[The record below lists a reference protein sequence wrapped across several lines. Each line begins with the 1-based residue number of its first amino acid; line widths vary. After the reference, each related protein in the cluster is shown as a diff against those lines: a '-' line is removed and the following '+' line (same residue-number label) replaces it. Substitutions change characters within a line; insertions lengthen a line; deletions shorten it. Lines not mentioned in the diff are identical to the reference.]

1 MKALKP
7 VLASWPPK
15 KRAIGFPAFAVGIFL
30 VSFVAIGLGTQNFF
44 LAMLLPPLLAVGG
57 AYALVGFPDVKR
69 KDGQPFVEP
78 RYKPYLFFVLA
89 PLLALILYPVLG
101 IALTQ
106 AGLPLKYLAI
116 VCIVLALALA
126 IGAAYFLVGV
136 PNLHAAARRQYEQ
149 LPPERRPYLFFVL
162 APVFFLILFF
172 TLGAASTQLVGLM
185 AGGGD
190 PTAMLNL
197 QLLVVAAVCLAA
209 ACLLAWLLVG
219 LPAVLTKPA
228 HHMPKVTGKYRP
240 RIFAATFI
248 LAGIPLVVIVGA
260 LLTYFTPLPSMAVLG
275 LALLLG
281 FALSFGV
288 AALAWGTPSR
298 WRKFEDYQPGID
310 ARVRTPLFLGI
321 SLLAGLVVIV
331 AFGVANLELFWG
343 MLAGVFVAATVAL
356 FLTGLHRPILARRGE
371 ATLVPDLP
379 DGVKPLILFP
389 AWLVVSG
396 LLFAVMTYALPS
408 GLVPVNAIVS
418 ILVGLALAFFLLEQP
433 LLKEMRAQ
441 RKAQRQ
447 KRKEWETRRKQRLAE
462 AEAARSADTPDA
474 PSS

>member
-1 MKALKP
+1 MKAPKP

-30 VSFVAIGLGTQNFF
+30 VALIAIGLGTQNFF
-44 LAMLLPPLLAVGG
+44 LAMLLPPLLGVGG
-57 AYALVGFPDVKR
+57 AYLLVGFPDLQR
-69 KDGQPFVEP
+69 KDGKPFVEP

-89 PLLALILYPVLG
+89 PLFALILYPVLG

-116 VCIVLALALA
+116 FCIVLALAIA
-126 IGAAYFLVGV
+126 ISAAYFLVGV
-136 PNLHAAARRQYEQ
+136 PNLYLSARKQYEQ

-162 APVFFLILFF
+162 APVFFLVLFF
-172 TLGAASTQLVGLM
+172 TLGAASTQLVGIL

-190 PTAMLNL
+190 PTGLLNL
-197 QLLVVAAVCLAA
+197 QLLLVAAICLAA
-209 ACLLAWLLVG
+209 ACGLAWLLVG

-228 HHMPKVTGKYRP
+228 HHLPKVTGRYRP
-240 RIFAATFI
+240 RIFGATFV
-248 LAGIPLVVIVGA
+248 LAGIPLVLIVGA
-260 LLTYFTPLPSMAVLG
+260 LLTYLTPLPSTAVLG

-321 SLLAGLVVIV
+321 SLFAGIVVIV
-331 AFGVANLELFWG
+331 GFGVANLDLFWG
-343 MLAGVFVAATVAL
+343 MLAGTFVAVTVAI
-356 FLTGLHRPILARRGE
+356 FLMGLHRPILARRGQ

-379 DGVKPLILFP
+379 DGLKPLILFP
-389 AWLVVSG
+389 TWFVVSG

-433 LLKEMRAQ
+433 LLKEMRAE
-441 RKAQRQ
+441 RKVERQ
-447 KRKEWETRRKQRLAE
+447 KRKEWETRRKQKLAE
-462 AEAARSADTPDA
+462 AEAARSPDAPDA